1 MKLGLL
7 GKRYLNKAKG
17 CDYMKF
23 YVTYWLHKQSK
34 MFSRPQLVVVD
45 TPDELRDIVLKCEK
59 HGYEIE
65 NIVSM

>member
-1 MKLGLL
+1 
-7 GKRYLNKAKG
+7 
-17 CDYMKF
+17 MKF

-45 TPDELRDIVLKCEK
+45 APDELREVILKCEK

>member
-34 MFSRPQLVVVD
+34 MFSRPQLVVANS
-45 TPDELRDIVLKCEK
+45 PDELKGIVMKCEK
-59 HGYEIE
+59 NGYEIE

>member
-1 MKLGLL
+1 MKLGLH

-23 YVTYWLHKQSK
+23 YITYWLKNQSR
-34 MFSRPQLVVVD
+34 MFSRPQMVIANS
-45 TPDELRDIVLKCEK
+45 PDELREIVLKCEK
-59 HGYEIE
+59 YGYEIE

>member
-1 MKLGLL
+1 MKLGLH

-23 YVTYWLHKQSK
+23 YITYWLKNQSK
-34 MFSRPQLVVVD
+34 MFSRPQLVMANSL
-45 TPDELRDIVLKCEK
+45 DELREIVLKCEK
-59 HGYEIE
+59 YGYEIE

>member
-23 YVTYWLHKQSK
+23 YVTYWLKNQSR
-34 MFSRPQLVVVD
+34 MFGRPQLVVANSA
-45 TPDELRDIVLKCEK
+45 DELREIVLKCEK
-59 HGYEIE
+59 YGYEIE